1 MMISLKTTES
11 ERFERQTRL
20 TAAFVDSAVAS
31 SGMLYTVLT
40 TIYRSAPEPLAHAQR
55 VGFVARRIGEDLGLP
70 ERDLDDIERA
80 AWVHDLGKLVVP
92 DQALRIPKSV
102 GPEDVLHWGRQ
113 VSVGAEIVGSVPFLR
128 STAALVLASRECFD
142 GSGYPYGLRGD
153 AIPLGSRILHLADT
167 FDTLVTVCM
176 ALERSADAVNVEL
189 VRHAGTRFDP
199 TVVATWLRSSDAPP
213 SCVMYA
219 GRDADR
225 SEEA

>member
-1 MMISLKTTES
+1 
-11 ERFERQTRL
+11 
-20 TAAFVDSAVAS
+20 
-31 SGMLYTVLT
+31 MLHAVLT

-55 VGFVARRIGEDLGLP
+55 VAFVARRIGEDLGLA

-92 DQALRIPKSV
+92 DQPLRRANLVS
-102 GPEDVLHWGRQ
+102 PEDVLHWGEQ
-113 VSVGAEIVGSVPFLR
+113 VRVGAEIVGAVPFLR

-142 GSGYPYGLRGD
+142 GSGYPFGLQGD

-167 FDTLVTVCM
+167 FDTLVTLCL

-199 TVVATWLRSSDAPP
+199 NVVATWLRSSDAPP
-213 SCVMYA
+213 SCVMNV
-219 GRDADR
+219 GRDTDR

>member
-1 MMISLKTTES
+1 MMTSLNRTES
-11 ERFERQTRL
+11 ERFERQARL
-20 TAAFVDSAVAS
+20 TAAFVDSAVGS
-31 SGMLYTVLT
+31 SGMLHAVLT

-55 VGFVARRIGEDLGLP
+55 VAFVARRIGEDLGLA

-92 DQALRIPKSV
+92 DEPLRRANLV
-102 GPEDVLHWGRQ
+102 GPEDVLHWGQQ
-113 VSVGAEIVGSVPFLR
+113 VRVGAEIVGAVPFLR

-142 GSGYPYGLRGD
+142 GSGYPFGLEGD

-167 FDTLVTVCM
+167 FDTLVTLCL

-199 TVVATWLRSSDAPP
+199 NVVATWLRSSDAPP
-213 SCVMYA
+213 SCVMNA
-219 GRDADR
+219 SRDTDR